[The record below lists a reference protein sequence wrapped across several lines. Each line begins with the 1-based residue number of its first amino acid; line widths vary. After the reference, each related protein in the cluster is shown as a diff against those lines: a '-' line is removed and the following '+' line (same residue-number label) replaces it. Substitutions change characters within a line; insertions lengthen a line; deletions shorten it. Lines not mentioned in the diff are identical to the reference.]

1 MGAVNMRV
9 SRVCGAALAAVALAL
24 GGCDAV
30 ERITGSDPPKPV
42 DESPRLAKEKVE
54 AYLAAMTAKDRV
66 AGKQHL
72 CPSLHGVFDKT
83 STGANGDFNKA
94 LTVADATVVDV
105 RADGPAQKVT
115 ANLTL
120 TAGERSAPVGIVFTV
135 SRITEGWCIAGEEA
149 AAPLPVTPAPS
160 PS

>member
-1 MGAVNMRV
+1 MGAVNVRV
-9 SRVCGAALAAVALAL
+9 LRVGAALLALALAL

-30 ERITGSDPPKPV
+30 EKITGSDPPKPV

-54 AYLAAMTAKDRV
+54 AYLAAMTAKDRA
-66 AGKQHL
+66 AGKQQL
-72 CPSLHGVFDKT
+72 CPSLYGVFDKT
-83 STGANGDFNKA
+83 STGANGDFNKS

-135 SRITEGWCIAGEEA
+135 SRITEGWCIAGEQA
-149 AAPLPVTPAPS
+149 TAPLPVTPAPS

>member
-1 MGAVNMRV
+1 MGAVNVRV
-9 SRVCGAALAAVALAL
+9 SHVGGALLALALAL

-30 ERITGSDPPKPV
+30 EKITGSDPPKPV

-54 AYLAAMTAKDRV
+54 AYLAAMTAKDRA

-83 STGANGDFNKA
+83 STGANGDFNKG

-105 RADGPAQKVT
+105 RAEGPAQKVT

-120 TAGERSAPVGIVFTV
+120 TSGERSAPVGIVFTV
-135 SRITEGWCIAGEEA
+135 SRITEGWCIAAEEA

>member
-1 MGAVNMRV
+1 MGAVKP
-9 SRVCGAALAAVALAL
+9 SRVGGAVLTALVLAL

-30 ERITGSDPPKPV
+30 EKIVQPDPPKPV

-54 AYLAAMTAKDRV
+54 AYLAAMTARDKA
-66 AGKQHL
+66 AGRTHL

-83 STGANGDFNKA
+83 ATGANGDFNQK

-105 RADGPAQKVT
+105 RAEGPAQKVS

-120 TAGERSAPVGIVFTV
+120 TAGDRSAPVGIVFTV
-135 SRITEGWCIAGEEA
+135 SRIAEGWCIAGEEA
-149 AAPLPVTPAPS
+149 ASPHPVATPTP
-160 PS
+160 